1 MLFLG
6 AVYIS
11 GNIAPYLLTY
21 FHYKGQTDLSET
33 DTFYILPLI
42 FLFGTFFLPLG
53 GRLSRRLKPRVFVLC
68 VAPIGLIGMF
78 ISAYMT
84 NYWAWFGLFCPSF
97 GFVNGLLYI
106 VPVQVAWTHFPKR
119 IGLAGGIVV
128 SGCGLGAFFFNF
140 ISTALANPKNL
151 DSIDGLYPKE
161 VGENVP
167 FMI

>member
-1 MLFLG
+1 LQLNPVEDDSLNRVDFINGVKAIIGGYILMLFLG

-106 VPVQVAWTHFPKR
+106 VPV
-119 IGLAGGIVV
+119 
-128 SGCGLGAFFFNF
+128 
-140 ISTALANPKNL
+140 
-151 DSIDGLYPKE
+151 
-161 VGENVP
+161 
-167 FMI
+167 